1 MRKML
6 ILLAL
11 AMLTV
16 SSTGCS
22 RCRGLFRRG
31 SPCGGTRLAAPP
43 MLGGAIPLGAPV
55 GLRQAV
61 PQGIIT
67 QPAAPMICEPCPTD
81 CVPCDSGYIGGETSY
96 IDGTSGDCGCQSS
109 TGEYIGGYIEGG
121 TPISGIESSSIP
133 LGSGTN
139 SDPSP
144 VHGNQP

>member
-1 MRKML
+1 ML

-43 MLGGAIPLGAPV
+43 MLGGAIPLGNPV

-67 QPAAPMICEPCPTD
+67 QPAAPMIFEPCPTD
-81 CVPCDSGYIGGETSY
+81 CVPCDSGY

-109 TGEYIGGYIEGG
+109 TGEYIGDYIDGSA
-121 TPISGIESSSIP
+121 PISSIESATATQ
-133 LGSGTN
+133 GSGTY
-139 SDPSP
+139 PEP
-144 VHGNQP
+144 VTSNQP